1 LIPATDIVL
10 HDGYVDGA
18 SIYLDTNAN
27 GKIDQGTDRL
37 LGLTKNG
44 KLSAQLTDADKLSSL
59 LAQGGT
65 DISTGSSFEGVY
77 STTAGSAV
85 INPLTTLVQTLVQT
99 TVDSLGTLS
108 AKDKAAA
115 VVQAKTTAMATVT
128 SALGIDLDVDLTTV
142 DTVKAS
148 AGTGTTALGAADA
161 IELHSKAL
169 MVANMISV
177 GSATLTGAVG
187 TGTADLSQFVV
198 QGIVSSINAASA
210 SGEVVSFKSSDA
222 ITQILNSAVS
232 AAKTSNVVVN
242 DAVMDA
248 STSSVS
254 GAVASANQLIN
265 AFAGEAAKAASVT
278 GASATAANSGLT
290 QMLQAQKVVLNQVA
304 G

>member
-1 LIPATDIVL
+1 VIPATDIVL

-44 KLSAQLTDADKLSSL
+44 KLSAQLTAADKLSSM

-77 STTAGSAV
+77 ATTAGSAV

-108 AKDKAAA
+108 ATDKAAA

-265 AFAGEAAKAASVT
+265 AFAGEAAKAT
-278 GASATAANSGLT
+278 EHRGR
-290 QMLQAQKVVLNQVA
+290 
-304 G
+304 